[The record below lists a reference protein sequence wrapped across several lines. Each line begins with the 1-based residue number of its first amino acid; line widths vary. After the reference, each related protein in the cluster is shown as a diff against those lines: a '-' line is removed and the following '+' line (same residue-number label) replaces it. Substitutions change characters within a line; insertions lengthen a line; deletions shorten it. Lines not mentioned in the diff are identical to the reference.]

1 MGVGAG
7 GHAVVIGGS
16 MAGLLAAR
24 VLADHFAQVSVIE
37 RDHFPAD
44 PTYRAGV
51 PQARHVHGLLVR
63 GYQVLQALFP
73 GLDGDLAAAEAP
85 LLDWTADIAT
95 LGLAGWS
102 VRYCSGLVS
111 RFASRPL
118 LDGLIRRHLS
128 RYDNVRLVDDHQVV
142 SLLPGERN
150 TAVAGVRVRARR
162 PPDRATER
170 DIAADFVVDAS
181 GRSSRAPGWLAALG
195 YEPPQETTINAFLGY
210 ASRWYQR
217 PPDRHDRWRGLL
229 IGTRA
234 PDQTRG
240 GVLAPI
246 EGERWIVTL
255 AGLGGDYPPTDDDAA
270 FLDFARSLRSPLL
283 YEAIRNAEPLT
294 PIYGYRRTENCLR
307 HYERLRRWPERFVL
321 LGDAVCT
328 FNPVYGQGMSV
339 AAQGAQLLDRC
350 LRQAQQAR
358 PRSAHEPR
366 DLAGLARA
374 FQHQVAA
381 LNATPWLMATG
392 EDLRWASTQGG
403 QPSAVTRLTQRYMD
417 AIITLMARSP
427 RASRAFMEVW
437 HLLAPPATL
446 FHPSLVAL
454 VAGQALTRSGR
465 YRDRD
470 RGHRELDR
478 VVERPHANDLG
489 QGFPAQGARRT
500 SDHAEDTGRT
510 A

>member
-1 MGVGAG
+1 MGGAAG
-7 GHAVVIGGS
+7 RHAVVIGGS

-51 PQARHVHGLLVR
+51 PQARHVHVLLVR

-85 LLDWTADIAT
+85 LLDWTADMAM
-95 LGLAGWS
+95 LGPAGWS
-102 VRYCSGLVS
+102 VRYRSDLVS
-111 RFASRPL
+111 RFAGRPL
-118 LDGLIRRHLS
+118 LDGLIRRHLA
-128 RYDNVRLVDDHQVV
+128 RYANVRLLDDHEVV
-142 SLLPGERN
+142 SLVQGERD
-150 TAVAGVRVRARR
+150 TAVAGVWVRARR
-162 PPDRATER
+162 LPGGAAER

-181 GRSSRAPGWLAALG
+181 GRNSRAPAWLAALG

-217 PPDRHDRWRGLL
+217 PPSRHDRWRGLL
-229 IGTRA
+229 IGARA
-234 PDQTRG
+234 PDQTRA
-240 GVLAPI
+240 GVLLPI
-246 EGERWIVTL
+246 EGGRWIVTL
-255 AGLGGDYPPTDDDAA
+255 AGLGGDYPPTDGDAA
-270 FLDFARSLRSPLL
+270 FLDFARNLRSPRL
-283 YEAIRNAEPLT
+283 YEAIRDAQPLT

-307 HYERLRRWPERFVL
+307 HYERLRCWPERFVV

-350 LRQAQQAR
+350 LRRAQRAR
-358 PRSAHEPR
+358 LRSAQEPR
-366 DLAGLARA
+366 GLTGLARA
-374 FQHQVAA
+374 FQRQVAA

-417 AIITLMARSP
+417 EIMALMVRSP

-454 VAGQALTRSGR
+454 VAGQALTRSAR
-465 YRDRD
+465 RRD
-470 RGHRELDR
+470 RGRA
-478 VVERPHANDLG
+478 PLG
-489 QGFPAQGARRT
+489 AGLRCRAAAQ
-500 SDHAEDTGRT
+500 E
-510 A
+510 